1 MTTSIQF
8 EMDNFAPLLE
18 KETFS
23 TRFKQLLN
31 QIKTDELNLEEVTAE
46 VEAVRQAKYD
56 LSQFNT
62 GQGNYT
68 KDRENLF
75 ANLTLEEIITDIKK
89 IRNTQLS

>member
-1 MTTSIQF
+1 M
-8 EMDNFAPLLE
+8 NAPHRSLHDVTYQAITILNRE
-18 KETFS
+18 LGVVDTL
-23 TRFKQLLN
+23 RF
-31 QIKTDELNLEEVTAE
+31 
-46 VEAVRQAKYD
+46 

>member
-1 MTTSIQF
+1 MNAPHRSLHDVTHQAISILNR
-8 EMDNFAPLLE
+8 ELGVVDTL
-18 KETFS
+18 
-23 TRFKQLLN
+23 RF
-31 QIKTDELNLEEVTAE
+31 
-46 VEAVRQAKYD
+46 